1 MSVLQGNS
9 IDTAT
14 ASLCNDPPGGLD
26 ILEWRAYRLAVGD
39 VTIAVVGLGYVGAP
53 LAQVA
58 LEAGCRVIA
67 VDLDEARLEALV
79 AGRSY
84 IEGMSFEAFQAA
96 ALEGRLSVACDSEAM
111 AEADA
116 VVVCVPTPIDAGRE
130 PDLSH
135 LTSALSN
142 LAATISRHCLVI
154 IESTTWPGTTS
165 ELAAPIIERVRGW
178 RRGEDFFIVYSPERE
193 DPGNRIWSTR
203 AIPKILGA
211 DDETSAHLAM
221 CLYRRLFIKPICVPS
236 TRTAEGAKLLENT
249 FRAVNIGL
257 VNELKVLF
265 TGMGM
270 DIWEVIEAAETKP
283 FGFMPFY
290 PGPGVGGHC
299 IPVDPHYLSW
309 KARTLDLPAR
319 HIDVAAEVNV
329 GMPFFVVARVAE
341 ALDRTFGRGLRD
353 ARVLVLGVAYKPD
366 VGDVRGSPALKIIE
380 LLSERGSRV
389 RYHDP
394 FVAALDVG
402 GQRLAST
409 PLTAESVAEADLLLI
424 LTDHGAVDPA
434 GAVDAIGLVVDTR
447 NACARRGLSPR
458 TLFKA

>member
-1 MSVLQGNS
+1 MSILQTNS
-9 IDTAT
+9 IDTST
-14 ASLCNDPPGGLD
+14 ASICFNPPAGLD
-26 ILEWRAYRLAVGD
+26 ALEWRAYRLAVGE

-53 LAQVA
+53 LAQIA

-84 IEGMSFEAFQAA
+84 IKGMSFEPFQAA
-96 ALEGRLSVACDSEAM
+96 VRDGRLSIARDSKPM
-111 AEADA
+111 MGEADA
-116 VVVCVPTPIDAGRE
+116 VIICVPTPIDAARE

-135 LTSALSN
+135 LTSALGD
-142 LAATISRHCLVI
+142 LAATISRYCLVI

-165 ELAAPIIERVRGW
+165 EVAAPIIERTRSW

-193 DPGNRIWSTR
+193 DPGSRIWATR

-211 DDETSAHLAM
+211 DDEASAHLAM
-221 CLYRRLFIKPICVPS
+221 CLYRRLFMKPICVPS

-249 FRAVNIGL
+249 FRTVNIGL

-265 TGMGM
+265 TGMGI

-309 KARTLDLPAR
+309 KAR
-319 HIDVAAEVNV
+319 N
-329 GMPFFVVARVAE
+329 
-341 ALDRTFGRGLRD
+341 
-353 ARVLVLGVAYKPD
+353 
-366 VGDVRGSPALKIIE
+366 S
-380 LLSERGSRV
+380 
-389 RYHDP
+389 
-394 FVAALDVG
+394 
-402 GQRLAST
+402 
-409 PLTAESVAEADLLLI
+409 
-424 LTDHGAVDPA
+424 
-434 GAVDAIGLVVDTR
+434 
-447 NACARRGLSPR
+447 
-458 TLFKA
+458 